1 VDTAATVSGLSV
13 SSLVKDFG
21 GIRALNGVNL
31 EVAPGTVHGLVG
43 QNGAGKSTLI
53 KILAGIYQPD
63 AGTIRINGENHSGL
77 NPPLAEK
84 LGIQFIHQERL
95 LVPTLTVAESLY
107 LGAEPRVGSWINRRS
122 MNEQAVTALQGYF
135 GLTISPNKL
144 VRELSAA
151 QQKTIQITR
160 ALLRKASILVLDEP
174 TAALVKREVDLLFQT
189 LQRLRDGGLTVIYI
203 SHYLNEI
210 ETLCDRVTVLRNG
223 VDVATV
229 EPRQSSMSAIVSLM
243 IDRNIEDLFQKRP
256 VAPGEPVLEVREL
269 SHRTAFADVSFTV
282 RQGEILGITGL
293 IGSGAKE
300 VVHSLFGL
308 ERISEGQVLING
320 REVRLSTPGQAVR
333 RQIAYVPEHR
343 REHGVALS
351 FSVRENMT
359 LASLREH
366 SKAGI
371 LIERS
376 ERRKVAEL
384 IAKLS
389 LLAPNQDTPVRQL
402 SGGNQQKVVL
412 GKWLSRESALYIL
425 DEPTVGVDIGA
436 KTEIYRIIGELA
448 SQGAAILILSSDLLE
463 LLGLTDRIL
472 VFFRGKVVREL
483 DASTADSDA
492 LLSAVTAVDDQKP
505 GFPALKPNNPSPES
519 LRGEITQNPSRRSEA
534 KADYTDLVDQSQER
548 RQ

>member
-1 VDTAATVSGLSV
+1 VDTAARVSGLSV
-13 SSLVKDFG
+13 TGLVKDFG

-63 AGTIRINGENHSGL
+63 AGTIRINGEIHSRL

-107 LGAEPRVGSWINRRS
+107 LGAEPRLGSWINRRL
-122 MNEQAVTALQGYF
+122 MNEQAVTALQDYF
-135 GLTISPNKL
+135 GLAISPNTL
-144 VRELSAA
+144 IGELTAA
-151 QQKTIQITR
+151 QQQTIQITR
-160 ALLRKASILVLDEP
+160 ALLRKTSILVLDEP
-174 TAALVKREVDLLFQT
+174 TATLVKREVDLLFKT
-189 LQRLRDGGLTVIYI
+189 LQRLRNSGLTIIYI

-229 EPRQSSMSAIVSLM
+229 EPGRTSMSSIVSLM
-243 IDRNIEDLFQKRP
+243 IDRKIEDLFQKRP
-256 VAPGEPVLEVREL
+256 VTPGEPVLEVKEL
-269 SHRTAFADVSFTV
+269 SHRSAFTDVSFTI

-300 VVHSLFGL
+300 IVHSLFGL
-308 ERISEGQVLING
+308 ERVSKGQIWINQ
-320 REVRLSTPGQAVR
+320 REVHLSAPSQAIR
-333 RQIAYVPEHR
+333 SQIAYIPEHR

-351 FSVRENMT
+351 FNVRENMT

-366 SKAGI
+366 SRAGI
-371 LIERS
+371 LIESS
-376 ERRKVAEL
+376 ERCKVAEL

-389 LLAPNQDTPVRQL
+389 LLPPNQDTPVRQL

-436 KTEIYRIIGELA
+436 KTEIYRLIGELA

-463 LLGLTDRIL
+463 LSGLTDRIL
-472 VFFRGKVVREL
+472 VFHRGKVVREFV
-483 DASTADSDA
+483 ASTAIGDA
-492 LLSAVTAVDDQKP
+492 LLSAVTAVNDQKP
-505 GFPALKPNNPSPES
+505 GFLGLKLKDPGPES
-519 LRGEITQNPSRRSEA
+519 LRGEITQNRSRHSEA
-534 KADYTDLVDQSQER
+534 EADYTDLEDQTR
-548 RQ
+548 RRG

>member
-1 VDTAATVSGLSV
+1 MDTAATVSGLAV
-13 SSLVKDFG
+13 SGLVKDFG
-21 GIRALNGVNL
+21 GIRALNGVDL
-31 EVAPGTVHGLVG
+31 EVAAGTIHGLVG

-63 AGTIRINGENHSGL
+63 AGTIKINGEVHSRL
-77 NPPLAEK
+77 NPPLAQE

-107 LGAEPRVGSWINRRS
+107 LGAEPRLGSWIDRRS
-122 MNEQAVTALQGYF
+122 MNTKAAAALHHYF
-135 GLTISPNKL
+135 GLAISPNRL
-144 VRELSAA
+144 IGELSAA
-151 QQKTIQITR
+151 QQQTIQITR

-174 TAALVKREVDLLFQT
+174 TATLVKREVDLLFQT
-189 LQRLRDGGLTVIYI
+189 LLRLRDSGLTIVYI

-229 EPRQSSMSAIVSLM
+229 EPRRTSMSAIVSLM

-256 VAPGEPVLEVREL
+256 VALGEPVLEVSGL
-269 SHRTAFADVSFTV
+269 WHRSAFGDVSFTV
-282 RQGEILGITGL
+282 RQGEILGVTGL

-300 VVHSLFGL
+300 IVHSLFGL
-308 ERISEGQVLING
+308 EGISQGQVQIN
-320 REVRLSTPGQAVR
+320 RRDVRLSTPGHAVR
-333 RQIAYVPEHR
+333 SQIAYVPEHR

-371 LIERS
+371 VIEKS
-376 ERRKVAEL
+376 ERRKVAGL
-384 IAKLS
+384 FAKLS

-448 SQGAAILILSSDLLE
+448 SQGAAILVLSSDLLE
-463 LLGLTDRIL
+463 LLGLADRIL

-483 DASTADSDA
+483 DASTADHDT
-492 LLSAVTAVDDQKP
+492 LLSAVTGVSDQE
-505 GFPALKPNNPSPES
+505 PAAMINS
-519 LRGEITQNPSRRSEA
+519 
-534 KADYTDLVDQSQER
+534 
-548 RQ
+548 

>member
-1 VDTAATVSGLSV
+1 MDTAATVSGLSV
-13 SSLVKDFG
+13 TGLIKDFG
-21 GIRALNGVNL
+21 GIRALNGASL

-63 AGTIRINGENHSGL
+63 AGTIRINGEIHSRL

-107 LGAEPRVGSWINRRS
+107 LGAEPRLGSWINRRS
-122 MNEQAVTALQGYF
+122 MNEQAVAALQGYF
-135 GLTISPNKL
+135 GLAIPPNIL
-144 VRELSAA
+144 IGELTAA
-151 QQKTIQITR
+151 QQQTIQITR
-160 ALLRKASILVLDEP
+160 ALLRKAAVLVLDEP
-174 TAALVKREVDLLFQT
+174 TATLVKREVDLLFQT
-189 LQRLRDGGLTVIYI
+189 LLRLRDSGLTIIYI

-229 EPRQSSMSAIVSLM
+229 EPKQTSMSSIVSLM
-243 IDRNIEDLFQKRP
+243 IDRKIEDLFQKRT
-256 VAPGEPVLEVREL
+256 VTPGDPVLEVKEL
-269 SHRTAFADVSFTV
+269 SHRSAFTDVSFSI

-300 VVHSLFGL
+300 IVHSLFGL
-308 ERISEGQVLING
+308 DRVSKGQVRINQ
-320 REVRLSTPGQAVR
+320 RVVHLSAPSQAVR
-333 RQIAYVPEHR
+333 SQIAYIPEHR

-351 FSVRENMT
+351 FDVRENMT

-366 SKAGI
+366 SRAGI
-371 LIERS
+371 VIEGS

-389 LLAPNQDTPVRQL
+389 LLPPKQDTPVRQL

-436 KTEIYRIIGELA
+436 KTEIYRLIGGLA

-472 VFFRGKVVREL
+472 VFYRGKVVREF
-483 DASTADSDA
+483 DASTANSDA
-492 LLSAVTAVDDQKP
+492 LLSAVTAINDAKP
-505 GFPALKPNNPSPES
+505 
-519 LRGEITQNPSRRSEA
+519 
-534 KADYTDLVDQSQER
+534 DLQGMKIKNLQPRKVPG
-548 RQ
+548 

>member
-1 VDTAATVSGLSV
+1 LDTATTVSGLAV
-13 SSLVKDFG
+13 SGLVKEFD

-63 AGTIRINGENHSGL
+63 AGTIRMNGAIHSRL

-122 MNEQAVTALQGYF
+122 MNEQAVTALQDYF
-135 GLTISPNKL
+135 GLAISPNKL
-144 VRELSAA
+144 IGELSAA
-151 QQKTIQITR
+151 QQQTIQITR
-160 ALLRKASILVLDEP
+160 ALLRKTSILVLDEP
-174 TAALVKREVDLLFQT
+174 TATLVKREVDLLFQT
-189 LQRLRDGGLTVIYI
+189 LQRLRDDGLTVIYI

-229 EPRQSSMSAIVSLM
+229 EPRQTPMSAIVSLM
-243 IDRNIEDLFQKRP
+243 IDRNIEDLFQKRS
-256 VAPGEPVLEVREL
+256 VTLGEPVLEVREL
-269 SHRTAFADVSFTV
+269 AHRNAFADVSFTI

-300 VVHSLFGL
+300 MVHSLFGL
-308 ERISEGQVLING
+308 ERISKGQVLIDR
-320 REVRLSTPGQAVR
+320 REVRLSAPSQAVR
-333 RQIAYVPEHR
+333 SRIAYVPEHR

-389 LLAPNQDTPVRQL
+389 LLAPSQDAPVRQL

-436 KTEIYRIIGELA
+436 KTEIYRLIGELA
-448 SQGAAILILSSDLLE
+448 GQGAAILVLSSDLLE
-463 LLGLTDRIL
+463 LLGLADRIL

-483 DASTADSDA
+483 DASTADHDA
-492 LLSAVTAVDDQKP
+492 LLSAVTGVNDQKP
-505 GFPALKPNNPSPES
+505 DRAQKS
-519 LRGEITQNPSRRSEA
+519 TDY
-534 KADYTDLVDQSQER
+534 ADYTDLVGQSR
-548 RQ
+548 RVG

>member
-1 VDTAATVSGLSV
+1 LPVESIFLVDTAATVSGLSV
-13 SSLVKDFG
+13 SGLVKDFG

-53 KILAGIYQPD
+53 KILAGIHQPD
-63 AGTIRINGENHSGL
+63 AGTIRINGEIHTRL

-107 LGAEPRVGSWINRRS
+107 LGAEPLIGSWINRRL
-122 MNEQAVTALQGYF
+122 MNERAATALQEYF
-135 GLTISPNKL
+135 GLAISPNKL
-144 VRELSAA
+144 IGELSAA
-151 QQKTIQITR
+151 QQQTIQITR

-174 TAALVKREVDLLFQT
+174 TATLVKREVDLLFQT
-189 LQRLRDGGLTVIYI
+189 LQRLRDGGLTIIYI

-210 ETLCDRVTVLRNG
+210 ETLCDRVTILRNG

-229 EPRQSSMSAIVSLM
+229 EPRQTSMSAIVSLM

-269 SHRTAFADVSFTV
+269 SHQSAFTDVSFTV

-300 VVHSLFGL
+300 MVHSLFGL
-308 ERISEGQVLING
+308 ERISNGQVRVNR
-320 REVRLSTPGQAVR
+320 REVRLAKPGQAVR
-333 RQIAYVPEHR
+333 SQIAYVPEHR

-366 SKAGI
+366 SKGGI

-376 ERRKVAEL
+376 ERLKVAEL

-389 LLAPNQDTPVRQL
+389 LLAPSQDAPVRQL

-436 KTEIYRIIGELA
+436 KTEIYRILGELA

-463 LLGLTDRIL
+463 LLGLADRIL
-472 VFFRGKVVREL
+472 VFFRVKVVREL
-483 DASTADSDA
+483 AASTADHDA
-492 LLSAVTAVDDQKP
+492 LLSAVTGVNDQK
-505 GFPALKPNNPSPES
+505 
-519 LRGEITQNPSRRSEA
+519 
-534 KADYTDLVDQSQER
+534 LVATINS
-548 RQ
+548 

>member
-1 VDTAATVSGLSV
+1 VDTPAIVSGLSV
-13 SSLVKDFG
+13 TGLVKDFG

-63 AGTIRINGENHSGL
+63 AGTIRINGEIHSRL

-107 LGAEPRVGSWINRRS
+107 LGAEPRLGSWINRRL
-122 MNEQAVTALQGYF
+122 MNEQAVSALQNYF
-135 GLTISPNKL
+135 GLAISPNTL
-144 VRELSAA
+144 IGELTAA
-151 QQKTIQITR
+151 QQQTIQITR
-160 ALLRKASILVLDEP
+160 ALLRKASVLVLDEP
-174 TAALVKREVDLLFQT
+174 TATLVRREVDLLFKT
-189 LQRLRDGGLTVIYI
+189 LQRLRNSGLTIIYI

-229 EPRQSSMSAIVSLM
+229 EPGRTSMSSIVSLM
-243 IDRNIEDLFQKRP
+243 IDRKIEDLFQKRP
-256 VAPGEPVLEVREL
+256 VTPGEPVLEVEEL
-269 SHRTAFADVSFTV
+269 SHRSAFTDVSFTI

-300 VVHSLFGL
+300 IVHSLFGL
-308 ERISEGQVLING
+308 ERVSKGQIWINQ
-320 REVRLSTPGQAVR
+320 REVHLSAPSQAIR
-333 RQIAYVPEHR
+333 SQIAYVPEHR

-351 FSVRENMT
+351 FNVRENMT

-366 SKAGI
+366 SRAGI
-371 LIERS
+371 VIEKS

-389 LLAPNQDTPVRQL
+389 LLPPNQDTPVRQL

-436 KTEIYRIIGELA
+436 KTEIYRLIGELA
-448 SQGAAILILSSDLLE
+448 SQGAAILILSSDLFE
-463 LLGLTDRIL
+463 LSGLADRIL
-472 VFFRGKVVREL
+472 VFYRGKVVREF
-483 DASTADSDA
+483 DASTATSDA
-492 LLSAVTAVDDQKP
+492 LLSAVTAVNDQKP
-505 GFPALKPNNPSPES
+505 GFLGLKLKDPSPES
-519 LRGEITQNPSRRSEA
+519 LRGEITQNRSRHSEA
-534 KADYTDLVDQSQER
+534 EADYTDLEDQTR
-548 RQ
+548 RRG

>member
-1 VDTAATVSGLSV
+1 MDTAATVSGLSV
-13 SSLVKDFG
+13 SGLVKDFG
-21 GIRALNGVNL
+21 GIRALNGANL

-53 KILAGIYQPD
+53 KILAGIYRPD
-63 AGTIRINGENHSGL
+63 AGTIRINGENHSRL
-77 NPPLAEK
+77 NPRLSEK
-84 LGIQFIHQERL
+84 LGIQFIHQARL

-107 LGAEPRVGSWINRRS
+107 LGAEPRAGSWINRRS
-122 MNEQAVTALQGYF
+122 MNEQAATALQEYF
-135 GLTISPNKL
+135 GLAISPNKL
-144 VRELSAA
+144 VRELTAA
-151 QQKTIQITR
+151 QQQTIQITR

-174 TAALVKREVDLLFQT
+174 TATLVKREVDLLFQT
-189 LQRLRDGGLTVIYI
+189 LQRLRQNGLTVIYI

-229 EPRQSSMSAIVSLM
+229 EPRQTSMSAIVSLM

-256 VAPGEPVLEVREL
+256 VALGDPVLQVREL
-269 SHRTAFADVSFTV
+269 SHRSAFADVSFTV
-282 RQGEILGITGL
+282 RQGEILGVTGL

-300 VVHSLFGL
+300 VVHALFGI
-308 ERISEGQVLING
+308 ERICEGQVLVNG
-320 REVRLSTPGQAVR
+320 QEVRLSTPGQAVR

-359 LASLREH
+359 LASLQDH

-389 LLAPNQDTPVRQL
+389 LLAPNQDTPVHQL

-412 GKWLSRESALYIL
+412 GKWLSRKSALHIL

-472 VFFRGKVVREL
+472 VFFRGKVAREF
-483 DASTADSDA
+483 DARAADSDA
-492 LLSAVTAVDDQKP
+492 LLSAVTGVNDQKP
-505 GFPALKPNNPSPES
+505 VSQRPKIKNSSPES
-519 LRGEITQNPSRRSEA
+519 PRGEITQNPSRHSEA
-534 KADYTDLVDQSQER
+534 KADYTDLGV
-548 RQ
+548 

>member
-1 VDTAATVSGLSV
+1 VDTAVTVPGLSV
-13 SSLVKDFG
+13 TGLVKDFG
-21 GIRALNGVNL
+21 GIRALNGVSL
-31 EVAPGTVHGLVG
+31 EVTPGTVHGLVG

-63 AGTIRINGENHSGL
+63 AGTIRINGETHSRL

-95 LVPTLTVAESLY
+95 LVQTLTVAESLF
-107 LGAEPRVGSWINRRS
+107 LGAEPRLGSWINRRL
-122 MNEQAVTALQGYF
+122 MNKQAVTALEDYF
-135 GLTISPNKL
+135 GLAISPNTL
-144 VRELSAA
+144 IGELTAA
-151 QQKTIQITR
+151 QQQTIQITR
-160 ALLRKASILVLDEP
+160 ALLRKASVLVLDEP
-174 TAALVKREVDLLFQT
+174 TATLVRREVDLLFKT
-189 LQRLRDGGLTVIYI
+189 LQRLRNSGLTIIYI

-229 EPRQSSMSAIVSLM
+229 ELGKTSMASIVSLM
-243 IDRNIEDLFQKRP
+243 IDRNIEDVFQKP
-256 VAPGEPVLEVREL
+256 AVTPGEPVLEVKEL
-269 SHRTAFADVSFTV
+269 SHRSAFTDVSFTI

-300 VVHSLFGL
+300 IVHSLFGL
-308 ERISEGQVLING
+308 ERISKGQVRINQ
-320 REVRLSTPGQAVR
+320 REVRLSSPSQAVR

-351 FSVRENMT
+351 FNVRENMT
-359 LASLREH
+359 LASLQEH
-366 SKAGI
+366 SRAGI
-371 LIERS
+371 VIERS

-389 LLAPNQDTPVRQL
+389 LLTPNQDTPVRQL

-436 KTEIYRIIGELA
+436 KTEIYRLIGELA

-463 LLGLTDRIL
+463 LLGLADHIL
-472 VFFRGKVVREL
+472 VFFRGKIVRKF
-483 DASTADSDA
+483 DASTANSDS
-492 LLSAVTAVDDQKP
+492 LLSAVTAVNDAKP
-505 GFPALKPNNPSPES
+505 QFQGAHLKNPQ
-519 LRGEITQNPSRRSEA
+519 ITQI
-534 KADYTDLVDQSQER
+534 TQI
-548 RQ
+548 

>member
-1 VDTAATVSGLSV
+1 MDTAATVSGLSV
-13 SSLVKDFG
+13 SGLVKDFG

-63 AGTIRINGENHSGL
+63 AGTIRINGENHFRLS
-77 NPPLAEK
+77 PPLAEK

-107 LGAEPRVGSWINRRS
+107 LGAEPLVGSWINRRS
-122 MNEQAVTALQGYF
+122 MNEQAVTALQDYF

-151 QQKTIQITR
+151 QQQTIQITR

-174 TAALVKREVDLLFQT
+174 TATLVKREVDLLFQT
-189 LQRLRDGGLTVIYI
+189 LHRLRDSGLTVIYI

-229 EPRQSSMSAIVSLM
+229 EPRQISMSAIISLM
-243 IDRNIEDLFQKRP
+243 VDRNIEDLFQKKP
-256 VAPGEPVLEVREL
+256 AALGDPVLEVREL
-269 SHRTAFADVSFTV
+269 SHRSAFTDVSFTIH
-282 RQGEILGITGL
+282 QGEILGITGL

-300 VVHSLFGL
+300 IVHSLFGL
-308 ERISEGQVLING
+308 ERISKGQVLVNG
-320 REVRLSTPGQAVR
+320 REVRLATPDQGVR
-333 RQIAYVPEHR
+333 SQIAYVPEHR

-389 LLAPNQDTPVRQL
+389 LLAPSQDTPVRQL

-436 KTEIYRIIGELA
+436 KTEIYRIIGDLA
-448 SQGAAILILSSDLLE
+448 SKGAAILILSSDLLE

-492 LLSAVTAVDDQKP
+492 LLSAVTAVDDQKAR
-505 GFPALKPNNPSPES
+505 F
-519 LRGEITQNPSRRSEA
+519 
-534 KADYTDLVDQSQER
+534 QETSDSVVQAGANR
-548 RQ
+548 

>member
-13 SSLVKDFG
+13 SGLVKDFG

-63 AGTIRINGENHSGL
+63 AGTIRINGEIHSRL
-77 NPPLAEK
+77 SPPLVEK
-84 LGIQFIHQERL
+84 IGIQFIHQERL

-122 MNEQAVTALQGYF
+122 MNEQAVTALQDYF
-135 GLTISPNKL
+135 GLAISPNKL
-144 VRELSAA
+144 VGELSAA
-151 QQKTIQITR
+151 QQQTIQITR

-174 TAALVKREVDLLFQT
+174 TATLVKREVDLLFQT

-229 EPRQSSMSAIVSLM
+229 EPRQTSMSSIVSLM

-256 VAPGEPVLEVREL
+256 VALGEPVLEVREL
-269 SHRTAFADVSFTV
+269 SHRSAFADVSFTV

-300 VVHSLFGL
+300 MVHSLFGL
-308 ERISEGQVLING
+308 ERISKGQVRVNG
-320 REVRLSTPGQAVR
+320 REVRISTPGEAVR

-389 LLAPNQDTPVRQL
+389 LLAPDQDTPVRQL

-412 GKWLSRESALYIL
+412 GKWLSRESALYVL

-448 SQGAAILILSSDLLE
+448 SQGAASLILSSDLLE
-463 LLGLTDRIL
+463 LLGLADRIL

-483 DASTADSDA
+483 DASTADHDA
-492 LLSAVTAVDDQKP
+492 LLSAVTGVNDQKP
-505 GFPALKPNNPSPES
+505 GFPALKAKNPQ
-519 LRGEITQNPSRRSEA
+519 ITQITQIKEA
-534 KADYTDLVDQSQER
+534 
-548 RQ
+548 

>member
-1 VDTAATVSGLSV
+1 MDTAATVSGLSV
-13 SSLVKDFG
+13 SGLVKDFG

-31 EVAPGTVHGLVG
+31 VIAPGTVHGLVG

-63 AGTIRINGENHSGL
+63 AGTIRINGEIHSRL
-77 NPPLAEK
+77 NPPLAER

-107 LGAEPRVGSWINRRS
+107 LGAEPRLGSWINRRL
-122 MNEQAVTALQGYF
+122 MNEQAVTALQDYF
-135 GLTISPNKL
+135 GLAISPNKL
-144 VRELSAA
+144 IGELSAA
-151 QQKTIQITR
+151 QQQTIQITR
-160 ALLRKASILVLDEP
+160 ALLRKASVLVLDEP
-174 TAALVKREVDLLFQT
+174 TATLVKREVDLLFQT
-189 LQRLRDGGLTVIYI
+189 LQRLRDSGLTIIYI

-223 VDVATV
+223 IDVGTV
-229 EPRQSSMSAIVSLM
+229 EPRLTPISSIVSLM
-243 IDRNIEDLFQKRP
+243 IDRNIEDLFQKRS
-256 VAPGEPVLEVREL
+256 VALGEPVLEVREL
-269 SHRTAFADVSFTV
+269 SHRSAFADVSFTV

-300 VVHSLFGL
+300 IVHSLFGL
-308 ERISEGQVLING
+308 ERISKGQVRINR

-333 RQIAYVPEHR
+333 SQIAYVPEHR

-351 FSVRENMT
+351 FSVRENLT

-371 LIERS
+371 LNERS

-389 LLAPNQDTPVRQL
+389 LLAPDQDTPVRQL

-448 SQGAAILILSSDLLE
+448 SRGAAILILSSDLLE
-463 LLGLTDRIL
+463 LLGLADRIL

-492 LLSAVTAVDDQKP
+492 LLSAVTAVNDQV
-505 GFPALKPNNPSPES
+505 L
-519 LRGEITQNPSRRSEA
+519 
-534 KADYTDLVDQSQER
+534 
-548 RQ
+548 

>member
-1 VDTAATVSGLSV
+1 VDTATTISGLSV
-13 SSLVKDFG
+13 SGLVKDFG

-63 AGTIRINGENHSGL
+63 AGTIRINGAIHARL

-107 LGAEPRVGSWINRRS
+107 LGAEPRVGSWINRRA
-122 MNEQAVTALQGYF
+122 MNQQSAAALQHYF
-135 GLTISPNKL
+135 GLAISPNKL
-144 VRELSAA
+144 IGELSAA
-151 QQKTIQITR
+151 QQQTIQITR

-174 TAALVKREVDLLFQT
+174 TATLVKREVDLLFQT
-189 LQRLRDGGLTVIYI
+189 LQRLRDDGLTVIYI

-210 ETLCDRVTVLRNG
+210 ETLCDRVTILRNG

-229 EPRQSSMSAIVSLM
+229 KPELTSTSAIVSLM
-243 IDRNIEDLFQKRP
+243 IDRNIRDLFQKRP
-256 VAPGEPVLEVREL
+256 VARGQPALEVRNV
-269 SHRTAFADVSFTV
+269 SHRNAFTDISFTI

-300 VVHSLFGL
+300 MVHTLFGI
-308 ERISEGQVLING
+308 ERISQGQILING
-320 REVRLSTPGQAVR
+320 REIRLSAPARAVR
-333 RQIAYVPEHR
+333 SQIAYVPEHR

-351 FSVRENMT
+351 FSVRENLT

-371 LIERS
+371 LNERS
-376 ERRKVAEL
+376 ERARVAEL

-389 LLAPNQDTPVRQL
+389 LLAPDQDAPVRQL

-412 GKWLSRESALYIL
+412 GKWLSRESSLYIL

-436 KTEIYRIIGELA
+436 KTEIYRLIGELA

-463 LLGLTDRIL
+463 LLGLADRIL

-483 DASTADSDA
+483 DASTADHDTV
-492 LLSAVTAVDDQKP
+492 LSAVTGVSGHQAASQRP
-505 GFPALKPNNPSPES
+505 H
-519 LRGEITQNPSRRSEA
+519 LRFEGYVNFNTNG
-534 KADYTDLVDQSQER
+534 K
-548 RQ
+548 

>member
-1 VDTAATVSGLSV
+1 VDTAAIVSGLSV
-13 SSLVKDFG
+13 SGLVKDFG
-21 GIRALNGVNL
+21 GIRALNGANL

-63 AGTIRINGENHSGL
+63 AGTIRINGENHSRL

-122 MNEQAVTALQGYF
+122 MNEQAVTALEGYF

-144 VRELSAA
+144 VRELGAA
-151 QQKTIQITR
+151 QQQTIQITR

-174 TAALVKREVDLLFQT
+174 TAALVKREVDLLFRT

-243 IDRNIEDLFQKRP
+243 IDRNVEDLFQKRP

-282 RQGEILGITGL
+282 RRGEILGITGL

-308 ERISEGQVLING
+308 ERISEGQVLVNG
-320 REVRLSTPGQAVR
+320 REVRLSTPSQAVR

-376 ERRKVAEL
+376 ERRKVAKL

-505 GFPALKPNNPSPES
+505 VPQRPKVKNPQ
-519 LRGEITQNPSRRSEA
+519 ITQI
-534 KADYTDLVDQSQER
+534 TQI
-548 RQ
+548 

>member
-1 VDTAATVSGLSV
+1 MDTAARVSGLSV
-13 SSLVKDFG
+13 TGLVKDFG

-63 AGTIRINGENHSGL
+63 AGTIRINGEIHSRL

-107 LGAEPRVGSWINRRS
+107 LGAEPRLGSWINRRL
-122 MNEQAVTALQGYF
+122 MNEQAVTALQDYF
-135 GLTISPNKL
+135 GLAISPNTL
-144 VRELSAA
+144 IGELTAA
-151 QQKTIQITR
+151 QQQTIQITR
-160 ALLRKASILVLDEP
+160 ALLRKASVLVLDEP
-174 TAALVKREVDLLFQT
+174 TATLVRREVDLLFKT
-189 LQRLRDGGLTVIYI
+189 LQRLRNSGLTIIYI

-229 EPRQSSMSAIVSLM
+229 EPGRTSMSSIVSLM
-243 IDRNIEDLFQKRP
+243 IDRKIEDLFQKRP
-256 VAPGEPVLEVREL
+256 VTPGEPVLEVKEL
-269 SHRTAFADVSFTV
+269 SHRSAFTDVSFTI

-300 VVHSLFGL
+300 IVHSLFGL
-308 ERISEGQVLING
+308 ERVSKGQIWINQ
-320 REVRLSTPGQAVR
+320 REVHLSAPSQAIR
-333 RQIAYVPEHR
+333 SQIAYIPEHR

-351 FSVRENMT
+351 FNVRENMT

-366 SKAGI
+366 SRAGI
-371 LIERS
+371 LIESS
-376 ERRKVAEL
+376 ERCKVAEL

-389 LLAPNQDTPVRQL
+389 LLPPNQDTPVRQL

-436 KTEIYRIIGELA
+436 KTEIYRLIGELA

-463 LLGLTDRIL
+463 LSGLTDRIL
-472 VFFRGKVVREL
+472 VFHRGKVVREFV
-483 DASTADSDA
+483 ASTAIGDA
-492 LLSAVTAVDDQKP
+492 LLSAVTAVNDQKP
-505 GFPALKPNNPSPES
+505 GFLGLKLKDPGPES
-519 LRGEITQNPSRRSEA
+519 LRGEITQNRSRHSEA
-534 KADYTDLVDQSQER
+534 EADYTDLEDQTR
-548 RQ
+548 RRG

>member
-1 VDTAATVSGLSV
+1 VETAAIVSGLSV
-13 SSLVKDFG
+13 IGLVKDFD
-21 GIRALNGVNL
+21 GIRALNGANL

-63 AGTIRINGENHSGL
+63 AGTIRINGENHSRL
-77 NPPLAEK
+77 KPPLAEK

-107 LGAEPRVGSWINRRS
+107 LGAEPRVSSWINRRS
-122 MNEQAVTALQGYF
+122 MNEQAVTALQEYF

-144 VRELSAA
+144 VRELGAA
-151 QQKTIQITR
+151 QQQTIQITR

-174 TAALVKREVDLLFQT
+174 TAALVKREVDLLFQN

-282 RQGEILGITGL
+282 RRGEILGITGL

-308 ERISEGQVLING
+308 ERISEGQVLVNG
-320 REVRLSTPGQAVR
+320 REVRLSTPAQAVR
-333 RQIAYVPEHR
+333 QQIAYVPEHR

-366 SKAGI
+366 SKTGI

-448 SQGAAILILSSDLLE
+448 SQGAAILVLSSDLLE

-483 DASTADSDA
+483 DASATDSDA

-519 LRGEITQNPSRRSEA
+519 LRGEITQI
-534 KADYTDLVDQSQER
+534 TQI
-548 RQ
+548 

>member
-1 VDTAATVSGLSV
+1 MKSILPLDTATTVSGLAV
-13 SSLVKDFG
+13 SGLVKEFD

-63 AGTIRINGENHSGL
+63 AGTIRMNGAIHSRL

-122 MNEQAVTALQGYF
+122 MNEQAVTALQDYF
-135 GLTISPNKL
+135 GLAISPNKL
-144 VRELSAA
+144 IGELSAA
-151 QQKTIQITR
+151 QQQTIQITR
-160 ALLRKASILVLDEP
+160 ALLRKTSILVLDEP
-174 TAALVKREVDLLFQT
+174 TATLVKREVDLLFQT
-189 LQRLRDGGLTVIYI
+189 LQRLRDDGLTVIYI

-229 EPRQSSMSAIVSLM
+229 EPRQTPMSAIVSLM
-243 IDRNIEDLFQKRP
+243 IDRNIGDLFQKRS
-256 VAPGEPVLEVREL
+256 VTLGEPVLEVREL
-269 SHRTAFADVSFTV
+269 AHRNAFADVSFTI

-300 VVHSLFGL
+300 MVHSLFGL
-308 ERISEGQVLING
+308 ERISKGQVLIDR
-320 REVRLSTPGQAVR
+320 REVRLSAPSQAVR
-333 RQIAYVPEHR
+333 SRIAYVPEHR

-389 LLAPNQDTPVRQL
+389 LLAPSQDAPVRQL

-436 KTEIYRIIGELA
+436 KTEIYRLIGELA
-448 SQGAAILILSSDLLE
+448 GQGAAILVLSSDLLE
-463 LLGLTDRIL
+463 LLGLADRIL

-483 DASTADSDA
+483 DASTADHDA
-492 LLSAVTAVDDQKP
+492 LLSAVTGVNDQKP
-505 GFPALKPNNPSPES
+505 DRAQKS
-519 LRGEITQNPSRRSEA
+519 TDY
-534 KADYTDLVDQSQER
+534 ADYTDLVGQSR
-548 RQ
+548 RVG

>member
-1 VDTAATVSGLSV
+1 MDTAATVSGLSV
-13 SSLVKDFG
+13 TGLVKDFG

-63 AGTIRINGENHSGL
+63 AGTIRINGEIHSRL

-95 LVPTLTVAESLY
+95 LVPTLTLAESLY
-107 LGAEPRVGSWINRRS
+107 LGAEPRLGSWINRRL
-122 MNEQAVTALQGYF
+122 MNEQAVTALQDYF
-135 GLTISPNKL
+135 GLAISPNTL
-144 VRELSAA
+144 IGELTAA
-151 QQKTIQITR
+151 QQQTIQITR
-160 ALLRKASILVLDEP
+160 ALLRKASVLVLDEP
-174 TAALVKREVDLLFQT
+174 TATLVRREVDLLFKT
-189 LQRLRDGGLTVIYI
+189 LQRLRDSGLTIIYI

-229 EPRQSSMSAIVSLM
+229 EPRKTSMASIVSLM
-243 IDRNIEDLFQKRP
+243 INRNIEDLFQKRR
-256 VAPGEPVLEVREL
+256 VTPGEPVLEVREL
-269 SHRTAFADVSFTV
+269 SHRSAFTDVSFTI

-300 VVHSLFGL
+300 IVHSLFGL
-308 ERISEGQVLING
+308 ERVSKGQIRINQ
-320 REVRLSTPGQAVR
+320 REVHLSTPSQAVR
-333 RQIAYVPEHR
+333 SQIAYIPEHR

-351 FSVRENMT
+351 FNVRENMT

-366 SKAGI
+366 SRAGI
-371 LIERS
+371 LIESS

-389 LLAPNQDTPVRQL
+389 LLPPNQDTPVRQL

-436 KTEIYRIIGELA
+436 KTEIYRLIGELA

-472 VFFRGKVVREL
+472 VFYRGKVVREF
-483 DASTADSDA
+483 DASTATSDA
-492 LLSAVTAVDDQKP
+492 LLSAVTTVNDQKP
-505 GFPALKPNNPSPES
+505 GFL
-519 LRGEITQNPSRRSEA
+519 
-534 KADYTDLVDQSQER
+534 
-548 RQ
+548 

>member
-1 VDTAATVSGLSV
+1 VDTAATASVLSV
-13 SSLVKDFG
+13 SGLVKDFG
-21 GIRALNGVNL
+21 GIRALNGANL
-31 EVAPGTVHGLVG
+31 EVAPSAVHGLVG

-63 AGTIRINGENHSGL
+63 AGTIRINGENHSRL

-122 MNEQAVTALQGYF
+122 MNEQAVSALQGYF

-144 VRELSAA
+144 VRELGAA
-151 QQKTIQITR
+151 QQQTIQITR

-229 EPRQSSMSAIVSLM
+229 EPRQTSMSGIVSLM
-243 IDRNIEDLFQKRP
+243 IDRNIEDLYQKRP
-256 VAPGEPVLEVREL
+256 VALGEPVLEVKEL
-269 SHRTAFADVSFTV
+269 SHRTAFADVSFTI
-282 RQGEILGITGL
+282 RQGEILGVTGL

-300 VVHSLFGL
+300 IVHSLFGL
-308 ERISEGQVLING
+308 ERISEGQVLVKG
-320 REVRLSTPGQAVR
+320 REVRLATPGQAVR
-333 RQIAYVPEHR
+333 GQIAYVPEHR

-384 IAKLS
+384 ITKLS
-389 LLAPNQDTPVRQL
+389 LLTPNQDTPVRQL

-463 LLGLTDRIL
+463 LLSLTDRIL
-472 VFFRGKVVREL
+472 VFFRGKIVREL
-483 DASTADSDA
+483 DAPTADSDA
-492 LLSAVTAVDDQKP
+492 LLSAVTGVNYQKP
-505 GFPALKPNNPSPES
+505 GLPALKPNNPSPEN
-519 LRGEITQNPSRRSEA
+519 LRGEIEQITHN
-534 KADYTDLVDQSQER
+534 
-548 RQ
+548 

>member
-13 SSLVKDFG
+13 SGLVKDFG

-53 KILAGIYQPD
+53 KILAGIYQSD
-63 AGTIRINGENHSGL
+63 AGTIRINGEIHSRL

-107 LGAEPRVGSWINRRS
+107 LGAEPRLGSWINRRL
-122 MNEQAVTALQGYF
+122 MNEQAVTALQDYF
-135 GLTISPNKL
+135 GLAISPNKL
-144 VRELSAA
+144 IGELSAA
-151 QQKTIQITR
+151 QQQTIQITR
-160 ALLRKASILVLDEP
+160 ALLRKASVLVLDEP
-174 TAALVKREVDLLFQT
+174 TATLVRREADLLFQT
-189 LQRLRDGGLTVIYI
+189 LQRLRDSGLTIIYI

-229 EPRQSSMSAIVSLM
+229 EPRQTSMSSIVSLM

-256 VAPGEPVLEVREL
+256 LALGEPVLEVRKL
-269 SHRTAFADVSFTV
+269 SHRNAFADVSFTI
-282 RQGEILGITGL
+282 RRSEILGITGL

-300 VVHSLFGL
+300 IVHSLFGL
-308 ERISEGQVLING
+308 EPISKGQVLVNR

-333 RQIAYVPEHR
+333 SQIAYVPEHR

-366 SKAGI
+366 SQAGI
-371 LIERS
+371 LNEKS

-384 IAKLS
+384 ISKLS

-448 SQGAAILILSSDLLE
+448 SQGAAVLILSSDLLE
-463 LLGLTDRIL
+463 LLGLADRIL

-483 DASTADSDA
+483 DASTADSDT
-492 LLSAVTAVDDQKP
+492 LLSAVTAVNDQKQDFQ
-505 GFPALKPNNPSPES
+505 GLKLKDPQT
-519 LRGEITQNPSRRSEA
+519 TQIA
-534 KADYTDLVDQSQER
+534 QI
-548 RQ
+548 

>member
-1 VDTAATVSGLSV
+1 MDTATTVSGLAV
-13 SSLVKDFG
+13 SGLVKEFD

-63 AGTIRINGENHSGL
+63 AGTIRMNGAIHSRL

-122 MNEQAVTALQGYF
+122 MNEQAVTALQDYF
-135 GLTISPNKL
+135 GLAISPNKL
-144 VRELSAA
+144 IGELSAA
-151 QQKTIQITR
+151 QQQTIQITR
-160 ALLRKASILVLDEP
+160 ALLRKTSILVLDEP
-174 TAALVKREVDLLFQT
+174 TATLVKREVDLLFQT
-189 LQRLRDGGLTVIYI
+189 LQRLRDDGLTVIYI

-229 EPRQSSMSAIVSLM
+229 EPRQTPMSAIVSLM
-243 IDRNIEDLFQKRP
+243 IDRNIEDLFQKRS
-256 VAPGEPVLEVREL
+256 VTLGEPVLEVREL
-269 SHRTAFADVSFTV
+269 AHRNAFADVSFTI

-300 VVHSLFGL
+300 MVHSLFGL
-308 ERISEGQVLING
+308 ERISKGQVLIDR
-320 REVRLSTPGQAVR
+320 REVRLSAPSQAVR
-333 RQIAYVPEHR
+333 SRIAYVPEHR

-389 LLAPNQDTPVRQL
+389 LLAPSQDAPVRQL

-436 KTEIYRIIGELA
+436 KTEIYRLIGELA
-448 SQGAAILILSSDLLE
+448 GQGAAILVLSSDLLE
-463 LLGLTDRIL
+463 LLGLADRIL

-483 DASTADSDA
+483 DASTADHDA
-492 LLSAVTAVDDQKP
+492 LLSAVTGVNDQKP
-505 GFPALKPNNPSPES
+505 DRAQKS
-519 LRGEITQNPSRRSEA
+519 TDY
-534 KADYTDLVDQSQER
+534 ADYTDLVGQSR
-548 RQ
+548 RVG

>member
-1 VDTAATVSGLSV
+1 MHTTATVSGLSV
-13 SSLVKDFG
+13 SGLVKDFG

-63 AGTIRINGENHSGL
+63 AGTIRINGENHSRL
-77 NPPLAEK
+77 DPPLAEK

-107 LGAEPRVGSWINRRS
+107 LGAEPRVGSWINRSS
-122 MNEQAVTALQGYF
+122 MNEQAVTALQDYF

-151 QQKTIQITR
+151 QQQTIQITR

-174 TAALVKREVDLLFQT
+174 TATLVKREVDLLFQT
-189 LQRLRDGGLTVIYI
+189 LHRLRDNGLTVIYI

-229 EPRQSSMSAIVSLM
+229 EPRQTSMSAIISLM
-243 IDRNIEDLFQKRP
+243 IDRNIEDLFQKKP
-256 VAPGEPVLEVREL
+256 VALGKPLLEVREL
-269 SHRTAFADVSFTV
+269 SHRSAFTDVSFTIH
-282 RQGEILGITGL
+282 QGEILGITGL

-300 VVHSLFGL
+300 IVHSLFGL
-308 ERISEGQVLING
+308 ERISKGQVLVNG
-320 REVRLSTPGQAVR
+320 REVRLARPDQAVLS
-333 RQIAYVPEHR
+333 QIAYVPEHR

-366 SKAGI
+366 SKGGI

-389 LLAPNQDTPVRQL
+389 LLAPGQDTPVRQL

-412 GKWLSRESALYIL
+412 GKWLSRESALYVL

-472 VFFRGKVVREL
+472 VFFRGKIVREL

-492 LLSAVTAVDDQKP
+492 LLSAVTAVEDQRP
-505 GFPALKPNNPSPES
+505 AFPVGKPNNPQVA
-519 LRGEITQNPSRRSEA
+519 RIT
-534 KADYTDLVDQSQER
+534 KI
-548 RQ
+548 

>member
-1 VDTAATVSGLSV
+1 MDTAATVSGLSV
-13 SSLVKDFG
+13 TGLVKDFG

-63 AGTIRINGENHSGL
+63 AGTIRINGEIHSRL

-107 LGAEPRVGSWINRRS
+107 LGAEPRLGSWINRRL
-122 MNEQAVTALQGYF
+122 MNEQAVTALQDYF
-135 GLTISPNKL
+135 GLAISPNTL
-144 VRELSAA
+144 IGELTAA
-151 QQKTIQITR
+151 QQQTIQITR
-160 ALLRKASILVLDEP
+160 ALLRKASVLVLDEP
-174 TAALVKREVDLLFQT
+174 TATLVRREVDLLFKT
-189 LQRLRDGGLTVIYI
+189 LQRLRNSGLTIIYI

-229 EPRQSSMSAIVSLM
+229 EPRKTSMASIVSLM
-243 IDRNIEDLFQKRP
+243 INRNIEDLFQKRR
-256 VAPGEPVLEVREL
+256 VTPGEPVLEVREL
-269 SHRTAFADVSFTV
+269 SHRSAFTDVSFTI

-300 VVHSLFGL
+300 IVHSLFGL
-308 ERISEGQVLING
+308 ERVSKGQIRINQ
-320 REVRLSTPGQAVR
+320 REVHLSTPSQAVR
-333 RQIAYVPEHR
+333 SQIAYIPEHR

-351 FSVRENMT
+351 FNVRENMT

-366 SKAGI
+366 SRAGI
-371 LIERS
+371 LIESS
-376 ERRKVAEL
+376 ERRKVAES

-389 LLAPNQDTPVRQL
+389 LLPPNQDTPVRQL

-412 GKWLSRESALYIL
+412 GKSLSRESALYIL

-436 KTEIYRIIGELA
+436 KTEIYRLIGELA

-472 VFFRGKVVREL
+472 VF
-483 DASTADSDA
+483 
-492 LLSAVTAVDDQKP
+492 
-505 GFPALKPNNPSPES
+505 SP
-519 LRGEITQNPSRRSEA
+519 
-534 KADYTDLVDQSQER
+534 
-548 RQ
+548 

>member
-1 VDTAATVSGLSV
+1 VDTVATVSGLSV
-13 SSLVKDFG
+13 SGLVKDFG
-21 GIRALNGVNL
+21 GVRALNGVNL

-53 KILAGIYQPD
+53 KILAGIYKPD
-63 AGTIRINGENHSGL
+63 AGTIKINGEIHSRL

-107 LGAEPRVGSWINRRS
+107 LGAEPRLGSWINRRL
-122 MNEQAVTALQGYF
+122 MNEQAVTALKDYF
-135 GLTISPNKL
+135 GLAISPNKL
-144 VRELSAA
+144 IGQLSAA
-151 QQKTIQITR
+151 QQQTIQITR

-174 TAALVKREVDLLFQT
+174 TATLVKREVDLLFQT
-189 LQRLRDGGLTVIYI
+189 LQKLRDSGLTILYI

-229 EPRQSSMSAIVSLM
+229 EPRQTSISSIISLM
-243 IDRNIEDLFQKRP
+243 IDRNIEDLFQKRL
-256 VAPGEPVLEVREL
+256 VAPGEPVLELRKL
-269 SHRTAFADVSFTV
+269 SHRSAFADVSFTV

-300 VVHSLFGL
+300 ILHSLFGL
-308 ERISEGQVLING
+308 ERISKGQVLVNR

-333 RQIAYVPEHR
+333 SQIAYVPEHR

-371 LIERS
+371 LIEKS
-376 ERRKVAEL
+376 ERRKVADL
-384 IAKLS
+384 TAKLS

-412 GKWLSRESALYIL
+412 GKWLGRESALYIL

-463 LLGLTDRIL
+463 LLGLADRIL
-472 VFFRGKVVREL
+472 VFFRGKVVREF
-483 DASTADSDA
+483 DASSADSDA
-492 LLSAVTAVDDQKP
+492 LLSAVTAVEDPKP
-505 GFPALKPNNPSPES
+505 VATINS
-519 LRGEITQNPSRRSEA
+519 
-534 KADYTDLVDQSQER
+534 
-548 RQ
+548 

>member
-1 VDTAATVSGLSV
+1 VDAPATVSGLSV
-13 SSLVKDFG
+13 TGLVKDFG

-31 EVAPGTVHGLVG
+31 EVTPRSVHGLVG

-53 KILAGIYQPD
+53 KILAGIYHPD
-63 AGTIRINGENHSGL
+63 AGTIRINDETHSRL
-77 NPPLAEK
+77 DPPLAEK

-122 MNEQAVTALQGYF
+122 MNQQAVTALHDYF
-135 GLTISPNKL
+135 GLAISPNKL

-151 QQKTIQITR
+151 QQQTIQITR

-174 TAALVKREVDLLFQT
+174 TATLVKREVDLLFQT
-189 LQRLRDGGLTVIYI
+189 LERLRENGLTVIYI

-210 ETLCDRVTVLRNG
+210 EKLCDRVTVLRNG
-223 VDVATV
+223 IDVATV
-229 EPRQSSMSAIVSLM
+229 EPRRTSMSAIVSLM
-243 IDRNIEDLFQKRP
+243 IDRNIDDLFQKRP
-256 VAPGEPVLEVREL
+256 VTPGEPVLEVRRL
-269 SHRTAFADVSFTV
+269 SHRRAFADVSFTV
-282 RQGEILGITGL
+282 RRGEILGITGL

-300 VVHSLFGL
+300 IVHSLFGI
-308 ERISEGQVLING
+308 ERISQGHVWVNG
-320 REVRLSTPGQAVR
+320 HETSLSTPGQAVR
-333 RQIAYVPEHR
+333 RQFAYVPEHR
-343 REHGVALS
+343 REHGVALG

-366 SKAGI
+366 SRAGI
-371 LIERS
+371 LMERS
-376 ERRKVAEL
+376 ERSKVAEL
-384 IAKLS
+384 IGKLS
-389 LLAPNQDTPVRQL
+389 LLTPNQDTPVRQL

-436 KTEIYRIIGELA
+436 KTEIYRIVGDLA
-448 SQGAAILILSSDLLE
+448 RQGSAILILSSDLLE

-483 DASTADSDA
+483 DTATADSDT
-492 LLSAVTAVDDQKP
+492 LLSAVTGVNDQKAGP
-505 GFPALKPNNPSPES
+505 QQTEPKNPQ
-519 LRGEITQNPSRRSEA
+519 ITQISE
-534 KADYTDLVDQSQER
+534 S
-548 RQ
+548 